1 MKKIIIPILALLLL
15 SLSMSFVSASQV
27 ETTQVSAGTSQ
38 TLTFNL
44 SSQDRFSGSLSISG
58 GSGND
63 IDFKVTDPQGT
74 VIVGLGRVSQGRSF
88 DFVAQQSGAY
98 TFYLDNSFSIFSS
111 KTVSLSYDVVSPTPS
126 PFLFGGNGDSAG
138 SPLGYLFII
147 ALIAVVIA
155 IVVIVAV
162 VVAVHVSRKQKAAPS
177 HLPPPPPPT

>member
-15 SLSMSFVSASQV
+15 SLSINFVSASQV
-27 ETTQVSAGTSQ
+27 ETTQVSPGTSR

-44 SSQDRFSGSLSISG
+44 VSQDRFSGSLSISG
-58 GSGND
+58 GNGND

-111 KTVSLSYDVVSPTPS
+111 KTVSLSYDVVSPTPT
-126 PFLFGGNGDSAG
+126 PFIFGGNGDSAG
-138 SPLGYLFII
+138 SLFGNLFVI
-147 ALIAVVIA
+147 ALIAVVIVI
-155 IVVIVAV
+155 IVVVVV
-162 VVAVHVSRKQKAAPS
+162 VVAVSVSKKQKRAPNN
-177 HLPPPPPPT
+177 LPPPPPPT